1 MWPAASWEGVD
12 ADGNRVPTLVM
23 VGDRTC
29 LFIFLDEG
37 IDVATFVSSLGLL
50 LGKP

>member
-1 MWPAASWEGVD
+1 MWPVASRESVD
-12 ADGNRVPTLVM
+12 ADGNGVPTLVM
-23 VGDRTC
+23 VGDRAC
-29 LFIFLDEG
+29 LFICLDEG